1 MEMQKMS
8 FEDFEWDIEN
18 SGYDPVLLEKYGK
31 TTENKIF
38 TDEFTHAGKTALS
51 FKNCIFQGKF
61 TFHKYHPTTKTY
73 ITNCVFKK
81 GILFWEVRNNP
92 KILFLD
98 CIIEDLFLIS
108 DSQIHELTLNNKY
121 CKRLQ
126 FDNLSIISI
135 VDIGGMNCNKIDE
148 IHFSVNIIE
157 KRFTIDNV
165 ESLNL
170 YISYSTLSKELNI
183 FNSRINS
190 LELENFRNNGFLRFL
205 NCRSMEVNDKPSQF
219 IISRSNLGKA
229 EFYDFDFASFSKINI
244 TNSILLENL
253 FIGSKWTRNIVSE
266 DTFEKQISVKDPIDE
281 KRLYADKMR
290 EVYKQIKF
298 ALSKQGN
305 SVEEQYFHGLEMN
318 AYNRSLSW
326 KSNLWTKSILKLSF
340 YSSNYGQS
348 ILRPLLF
355 LLIFGGIF
363 YSLLK
368 FNLGF
373 RFPGVQEISF
383 SNCIITFSDY
393 LWYMNPLHK
402 NEPEFRGVAFI
413 IDIVIRVISSYC
425 IYNIIRASR
434 RFLK

>member
-1 MEMQKMS
+1 MEKKRITAEE
-8 FEDFEWDIEN
+8 FE
-18 SGYDPVLLEKYGK
+18 LLIDSNNHRSESIKYGI
-31 TTENKIF
+31 TTKDKIF
-38 TDEFTHAGKTALS
+38 IDNFSHQGEVSLNFENCEFE
-51 FKNCIFQGKF
+51 NKF
-61 TFHKYHPTTKTY
+61 TFHDYVSDKTIY
-73 ITNCVFKK
+73 IRNCVFKK
-81 GILFWEVRNNP
+81 GIFFW
-92 KILFLD
+92 KIKASAKISMLD
-98 CIIEDLFLIS
+98 CIIEDLFLVVESKIY
-108 DSQIHELTLNNKY
+108 ELQLNNKY
-121 CKRLQ
+121 CKKLQ

-135 VDIGGMNCNKIDE
+135 ADIGGMNCNKIDE
-148 IHFSVNIIE
+148 IHFPVNIIE

-165 ESLNL
+165 ESLSL
-170 YISYSTLSKELNI
+170 RISYSTLSQELNI
-183 FNSRINS
+183 FNSAINS

-205 NCRSMEVNDKPSQF
+205 NCKSMKVDDNPSQF

-229 EFYDFDFASFSKINI
+229 EFYNFDFASFFKINI
-244 TNSILLENL
+244 TNSILLETL

-266 DTFEKQISVKDPIDE
+266 DTFKKQTSVKDSIADE
-281 KRLYADKMR
+281 RLYADQIR

-318 AYNRSLSW
+318 AYNKSLPW

-355 LLIFGGIF
+355 LLIFGGVF

-373 RFPGVQEISF
+373 RLPGVKEVSL
-383 SNCIITFSDY
+383 SNCITTFSDY

-402 NEPEFRGVAFI
+402 NEPEFKGVAFI
-413 IDIVIRVISSYC
+413 IDIIIRVISSYS